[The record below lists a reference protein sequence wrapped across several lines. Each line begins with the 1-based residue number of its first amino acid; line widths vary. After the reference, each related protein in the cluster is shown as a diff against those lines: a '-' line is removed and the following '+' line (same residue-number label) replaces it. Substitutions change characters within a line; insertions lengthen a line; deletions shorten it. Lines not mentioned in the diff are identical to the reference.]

1 MMPINDTPEVV
12 EISKKGLLSFLREIP
27 KEVLEEICTETNEG
41 GKNKSRVVFC
51 NVVFLVVVVIFL
63 FAGWFKPLERPMPLK
78 YDYSWV
84 VFSLI
89 SMLSLQY
96 VDLSNRLRDIF
107 RRRELPPDKIKKTS
121 NAAFLLRWT
130 GLFFIITISALA
142 IRIIWLSF
150 SPEKLGVLHKL
161 IDGLEGQEAIKSLEI
176 LGRVFLYLDWVIIA
190 SFILGSFLRIVVFLH
205 SYFEDLLKRPWKD
218 KPGPEFD

>member
-1 MMPINDTPEVV
+1 MPINDTPEVV